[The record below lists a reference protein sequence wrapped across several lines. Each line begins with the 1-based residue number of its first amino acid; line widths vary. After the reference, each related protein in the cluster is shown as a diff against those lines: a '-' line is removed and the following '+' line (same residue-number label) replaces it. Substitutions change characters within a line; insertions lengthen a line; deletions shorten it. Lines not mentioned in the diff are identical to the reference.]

1 MNGAGVDARAEQA
14 KPHQQMPS
22 AKPHHQKEIDRAAVS
37 GMVIAA
43 RSAYLATPSDT
54 V

>member
-22 AKPHHQKEIDRAAVS
+22 AEPHHQKEIDRPAIS
-37 GMVIAA
+37 GMVTAA
-43 RSAYLATPSDT
+43 RSAYLVTPPDT
-54 V
+54 I